1 MTLTQLRTFLAV
13 AETGSIRAAAERLV
27 VTQSAVSSCLAALQK
42 DLALA
47 LVSKDGRGLRLT
59 DAGEIYTGY
68 VRGVLGLLDEAYT
81 AAVGEAEGGKLR
93 IAAVTTAGEQLLPRL
108 LATFRRSHPRIGL
121 LLEVGNR
128 ARVWSLV
135 ADHEV
140 DLVLGGRPPQGPGR
154 PTMVAHAVR
163 PNPLIVVCAAAAV
176 TAVLPWAAP
185 GDLGAP
191 QTPVAQDPSAP
202 ADSTSAA
209 AVTAVLPWGAPG
221 DLGAPLTPVAQ
232 DPSAPAD
239 STSAAAVTAV
249 LPWGAPGDLG
259 APQTPVAQDPSAPA
273 DSTSAAA
280 VTAVLPWGAPGDL
293 GAPQTPVAQD
303 PSAPADSTSAAA
315 VTAVLPR
322 GVDLPGSPREPDDAA
337 GDAWQVL
344 DWLARQTWLLREH
357 GSGTRATT
365 ESFLDSLELT
375 PSTLTV
381 GSNVAVCE
389 SAAAGL
395 GVTLISRDAVARDL
409 GRGALVELPT
419 PATPLRRDWRL
430 VSREGRLPAPARLF
444 VQHVLRTGE
453 FHVPGPPS
461 IADE

>member
-13 AETGSIRAAAERLV
+13 AETGSVRAAAERLV

-42 DLALA
+42 DLGLT

-59 DAGEIYTGY
+59 GAGEIYAGY
-68 VRGVLGLLDEAYT
+68 VRGVLGLLDEAHT
-81 AAVGEAEGGKLR
+81 AAVGEAEGGRLR

-108 LATFRRSHPRIGL
+108 LATFRRSRPKIGL

-154 PTMVAHAVR
+154 PGMVTHALR
-163 PNPLIVVCAAAAV
+163 PNPLIVVCAAPAMPD
-176 TAVLPWAAP
+176 VLPDDAA
-185 GDLGAP
+185 
-191 QTPVAQDPSAP
+191 
-202 ADSTSAA
+202 
-209 AVTAVLPWGAPG
+209 
-221 DLGAPLTPVAQ
+221 
-232 DPSAPAD
+232 
-239 STSAAAVTAV
+239 
-249 LPWGAPGDLG
+249 
-259 APQTPVAQDPSAPA
+259 
-273 DSTSAAA
+273 
-280 VTAVLPWGAPGDL
+280 
-293 GAPQTPVAQD
+293 
-303 PSAPADSTSAAA
+303 
-315 VTAVLPR
+315 
-322 GVDLPGSPREPDDAA
+322 DDAA
-337 GDAWQVL
+337 GDVPQVL
-344 DWLARQTWLLREH
+344 HWLARQTWLLREH

-389 SAAAGL
+389 SVAAGL

-430 VSREGRLPAPARLF
+430 VSRAEMLPAPARLF
-444 VQHVLRTGE
+444 VQHVLNTGE
-453 FHVPGPPS
+453 FHV
-461 IADE
+461 A